1 MTSVVNIHK
10 DKNYDIYIG
19 RLGKGR
25 YNKYGNPYPIDNS
38 IGETRDIVIAK
49 HKVHLWNQIK
59 SGEITIDELVLMDG
73 KKLGCFCNWPEQN
86 CHGNNFIAAINWAKQ
101 QKGKNNGY
109 TC

>member
-25 YNKYGNPYPIDNS
+25 YNKYGNPYPIDYS

-59 SGEITIDELVLMDG
+59 SGE
-73 KKLGCFCNWPEQN
+73 KLGCFCNWPDQN